1 MKSYQKYLRSLRNKG
16 WSMNKKNINITDT
29 EADSVSAEQVNS
41 SEASHT
47 EEDMLHRIGQM
58 TRGLHDNLRAL
69 GLDQMIEKAAHE
81 IPDARDR
88 LNYVASMTE
97 QAADR
102 VLNATDI
109 ANPLQDKITTE
120 ATELEARWKEVMKT
134 PALKSEYNEAAEET
148 LVFLKQT
155 IENSNA
161 TKAQLLDIMMAQ
173 DFQDLTGQVIKKIT
187 ELAHTIEQELVKT
200 LVDFSPNKPVPPP
213 ESDSLLNGPQ
223 IAPQEKTNVVANQEQ
238 VDDLLDSLGF

>member
-1 MKSYQKYLRSLRNKG
+1 M
-16 WSMNKKNINITDT
+16 KKNANKMNNLDSTDLPEDLPAE
-29 EADSVSAEQVNS
+29 EA
-41 SEASHT
+41 
-47 EEDMLHRIGQM
+47 MLHRIGQM
-58 TRGLHDNLRAL
+58 TRGLHESLREL
-69 GLDQMIEKAAHE
+69 GLDQMIEKAAQE

-88 LNYVASMTE
+88 LNYVATMTE

-109 ANPLQDKITTE
+109 ANPLQDDI
-120 ATELEARWKEVMKT
+120 ANQAAALEIRWKDVMKS
-134 PALKSEYNEAAEET
+134 PSLKSEYNEAAEET

-155 IENSNA
+155 IENANA

-187 ELAHTIEQELVKT
+187 ELAHNIEQQLIST
-200 LVDFSPNKPVPPP
+200 LVDFAPNKPVAAPKN
-213 ESDSLLNGPQ
+213 EGLLNGPQ
-223 IAPQEKTNVVANQEQ
+223 IKPEEAVNVVANQEQ